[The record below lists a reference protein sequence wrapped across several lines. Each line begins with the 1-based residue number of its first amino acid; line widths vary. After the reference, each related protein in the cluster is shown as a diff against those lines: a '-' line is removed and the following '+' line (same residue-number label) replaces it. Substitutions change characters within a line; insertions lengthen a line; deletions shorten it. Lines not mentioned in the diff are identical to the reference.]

1 MQSGGSWP
9 GPKPSTPRA
18 ACLKWCS
25 SDESPSGGSRPRLP
39 GKRSGPALNTFC
51 VFLHVSLWAEQP
63 DESHTVVCAWVSEKT
78 LQGEV
83 AGRTRGFT
91 LSEVFKRVIRA

>member
-1 MQSGGSWP
+1 MQSEGSRP
-9 GPKPSTPRA
+9 GPKPSTPQA

-25 SDESPSGGSRPRLP
+25 SDESPSGGSRPCLP
-39 GKRSGPALNTFC
+39 GKRSGPCFSTFRI
-51 VFLHVSLWAEQP
+51 FLHVSLWEEQP
-63 DESHTVVCAWVSEKT
+63 DESHAVVCASVSEKT